1 MRLDVANIR
10 LDVANMRL
18 DVANIRL
25 DVAFMIHE
33 IRRGKGS
40 SYLRV

>member
-40 SYLRV
+40 SYH